1 MICITDIFK
10 FISGN
15 VRVRATC
22 RDCGNFLNACNHRKI
37 EIRNISLNDSGQLVF
52 DIPPMQFFSLKS
64 VCKKTGSRVH
74 IISKR
79 GFPFSFS
86 RFISR
91 KGLVVG
97 VFSFIFLTVFL
108 CSHVWYI
115 EIDGEGE
122 ISHEVLRSRLEHCG
136 VYYGAAIKK
145 LNPDTVQKQML
156 ALSPE
161 LSWIWPEK
169 KGTKIIVDYRTAA
182 PIPDMTDTTKPCNII
197 AAETGTITY
206 PVVHEGRS
214 SLEKGMYVTKG
225 QLLVSGI
232 YDSKMVGYRSVHSDA
247 VIMADVEKRIS
258 QQYLLSE
265 EKPVRSGRLKKSPGI
280 VFGKNEFLIPP
291 IGGQFENFES
301 EKQKFPL
308 HIGNLYFPVSI
319 VKNTYYETKSRVVT
333 YEKSQIIE
341 EAKEYL
347 KKDLQNGL
355 KNGIIKEV
363 NFTVRDISPDIVEVI
378 LDAKCNTDIAQKIP
392 IEEEETVGK
401 DNAGG

>member
-1 MICITDIFK
+1 MICITDITK
-10 FISGN
+10 FLAGN
-15 VRVRATC
+15 VHVRAKC
-22 RDCGNFLNACNHRKI
+22 CNYGSFLTACTHKKI
-37 EIRNISLNDSGQLVF
+37 DIKNICTDDNGDLVF
-52 DIPPMQFFSLKS
+52 DIAPSQFFMLKS
-64 VCKKTGSRVH
+64 VCKKTDSRVR

-86 RFISR
+86 KFISR

-122 ISHEVLRSRLEHCG
+122 ISHELLRTRLEECG
-136 VYYGAAIKK
+136 ICYGASIKK
-145 LNPDTVQKQML
+145 INPDTVQKQML
-156 ALSPE
+156 AMSPE

-169 KGTKIIVDYRTAA
+169 KGTKIIVDYRTAV
-182 PIPDMTDTTKPCNII
+182 PIPEITDTSRPCNII
-197 AAETGTITY
+197 ASETGTITY
-206 PVVHEGRS
+206 PIVHEGKS
-214 SLEKGMYVTKG
+214 NLEKGMYVTKG

-232 YDSKMVGYRSVHSDA
+232 FDSKMVGYRSVHSDA

-258 QQYLLSE
+258 QQYPLTVQ
-265 EKPVRSGRLKKSPGI
+265 KQVRSGGIKKSPGI
-280 VFGKNEFLIPP
+280 VFGKKEFVIPP
-291 IGGQFENFES
+291 PGKKFENFEE
-301 EKQKFPL
+301 EKQKFTL

-319 VKNTYYETKSRVVT
+319 VKNTYYETNLQTIS
-333 YEKSQIIE
+333 YEKSKIIE

-363 NFTVRDISPDIVEVI
+363 HFTVRDVSTDMVEVV

-392 IEEEETVGK
+392 IEEETDGK
-401 DNAGG
+401 DNAGS